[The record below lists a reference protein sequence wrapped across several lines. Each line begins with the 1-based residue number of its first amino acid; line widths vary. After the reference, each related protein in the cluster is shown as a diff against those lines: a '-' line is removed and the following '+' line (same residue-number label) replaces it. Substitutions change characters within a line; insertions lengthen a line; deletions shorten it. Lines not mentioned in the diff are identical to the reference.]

1 MNDYELWF
9 AMANLNYCVK
19 RKLIDYYK
27 NAETIWYEIIYNER
41 KNFFDDRVRN
51 ILKNT
56 WNKEDVTYIKNKI
69 KNDNIQTVV
78 INNEG
83 YPKSLSVYDDAPYM
97 LFYKGDIKH
106 LNENVNVSIVGSR
119 KYTSYGE
126 NVANIISDSLCDNN
140 ISIVSGMAR
149 GIDSVA
155 HLKCVQKNS
164 YTCAVLGSGLDVIY
178 PKENLKLYNK
188 ILENGCIISQFLP
201 GTKPYAYNFPIRNRI
216 ISGLSSLIIIIEAGI
231 KSGSLITATSAL
243 EQGKDVMA
251 VPGNVFSSESL
262 GTNKLIKDGA
272 YVFTDIEDIY
282 EVLKINNYN
291 KRNVEENKLD
301 GIEKEVWKHIGNNPI
316 HFDDILKLTKINI
329 NRLYEILLNLQLNDE
344 VISLVNNYYIRNNK
358 TI

>member
-1 MNDYELWF
+1 M
-9 AMANLNYCVK
+9 
-19 RKLIDYYK
+19 
-27 NAETIWYEIIYNER
+27 
-41 KNFFDDRVRN
+41 
-51 ILKNT
+51 
-56 WNKEDVTYIKNKI
+56 
-69 KNDNIQTVV
+69 
-78 INNEG
+78 
-83 YPKSLSVYDDAPYM
+83 YDDAPYM

-231 KSGSLITATSAL
+231 KSGSLITATSA
-243 EQGKDVMA
+243 
-251 VPGNVFSSESL
+251 
-262 GTNKLIKDGA
+262 
-272 YVFTDIEDIY
+272 
-282 EVLKINNYN
+282 
-291 KRNVEENKLD
+291 
-301 GIEKEVWKHIGNNPI
+301 
-316 HFDDILKLTKINI
+316 
-329 NRLYEILLNLQLNDE
+329 
-344 VISLVNNYYIRNNK
+344 
-358 TI
+358 